1 MSADLSKLSAPELFA
16 EIRDES
22 GELGDSEV
30 FMAALIE
37 LARRQHREA
46 DMCDCSWRGVG
57 RGFVLIQ
64 MGRLCRKHSRA
75 CEEAARGERD

>member
-1 MSADLSKLSAPELFA
+1 MTDLSKLSEPELFA
-16 EIRDES
+16 EIHADLPE
-22 GELGDSEV
+22 DDCPAY
-30 FMAALIE
+30 AALIE